1 MIKNLK
7 FYISD
12 TFNPYINLAKEKL
25 LLDGV
30 DSESII
36 LYLWQNQNTVVIGKN
51 QNAFSECR
59 VQQLKEDGGNLA
71 RRLSGGGAVFHDLG
85 NLNFT
90 FICSTENFNIEN
102 HLKVI
107 QNACLKAGIATEIS
121 GRNDILSGGKKFSGN
136 AFYNAKGKSYH
147 HGTILIDAD
156 FDKLSRYLT
165 PPKAKLEAKGVKSVK
180 SRVVNLKELSPDLTC
195 DKMKE
200 YLLTSFEEVY
210 NLKAVDFGKINENEV
225 GVTAESYSSWDYLY
239 GKQLPFNA
247 VCQGRLFFGSI
258 EIQMQVEK
266 SVINSIKCY
275 TDALD
280 TNISSIIENALNK
293 KALDLLEIQNGLE
306 KELPTNQACEI
317 LNLFKEQLF

>member
-1 MIKNLK
+1 MKFLNLK
-7 FYISD
+7 TTD
-12 TFNPYINLAKEKL
+12 PYRNLAIEEYL
-25 LLDGV
+25 FLHSDEDVLM
-30 DSESII
+30 
-36 LYLWQNQNTVVIGKN
+36 LWQNEPTVVIGKN
-51 QNAFSECR
+51 QNAYAELSLDVIRER
-59 VQQLKEDGGNLA
+59 GVHVA
-71 RRLSGGGAVFHDLG
+71 RRITGGGAVYHDLG
-85 NLNFT
+85 NVNFSLIST
-90 FICSTENFNIEN
+90 TKGRGGLDFAAFCQPMIEALATLGICAE
-102 HLKVI
+102 L
-107 QNACLKAGIATEIS
+107 S
-121 GRNDILSGGKKFSGN
+121 GRNDLLVDGKKFSGN
-136 AFYNAKGKSYH
+136 AFYNSKGKSYQ

-156 FDKLSRYLT
+156 FNKLSRYLT

-210 NLKAVDFGKINENEV
+210 NLKPVEFCEINENEV
-225 GVTAESYSSWDYLY
+225 SLTAESYSSWDYLY

-247 VCQGRLFFGSI
+247 VCQGRLSFGSI

-266 SVINSIKCY
+266 SVINAIKCY

-280 TNISSIIENALNK
+280 TNISYIIENALNK